1 MNISRENISE
11 LSATIT
17 LKIEKADYAEAV
29 EKTLKDYR
37 KKVNMPGFRPGNVP
51 VGLVKK
57 QYGVA
62 ITAEEVNRIISE
74 EINKFVEAEKI
85 NMLGEPLPN
94 EEKQK
99 EISWE
104 NQEDFEF
111 VFDIAW
117 APDFEVKLDKRKKY
131 SYYQIDVSESMIDK
145 QVSAFTQRMG
155 SNVPVDVAE
164 EKDILRVD
172 IESLT
177 GEPVSQNVAIA
188 IDLMKDDSVKSK
200 AVGSKVGDVMTFDP
214 MKVYQNKYEVAN
226 ILNVPQKE
234 AKDLEEGVEYTFKVV
249 QVMRFQEAELT
260 DEFFE
265 AVLGPDSSV
274 KTVAEFRAKLK
285 SDIVTNYEQSSEY
298 KFMLDVKE
306 ALQEKVEFNLPEEFL
321 KRWLLVVNK
330 NLTPASLDEQFDSI
344 LKDFR
349 WQLIR
354 DHVAKEN
361 EVAVEYEDV
370 LAVARKVT
378 VMQFFQ
384 YGMGNVSEDL
394 LENYAVQMLQD
405 DQTRN
410 RMMNQAYE
418 EKVVAVIKEKV
429 AIEDK
434 LLSEEEF
441 QKLFE
446 AV

>member
-117 APDFEVKLDKRKKY
+117 APEFEVKLDKRKKY